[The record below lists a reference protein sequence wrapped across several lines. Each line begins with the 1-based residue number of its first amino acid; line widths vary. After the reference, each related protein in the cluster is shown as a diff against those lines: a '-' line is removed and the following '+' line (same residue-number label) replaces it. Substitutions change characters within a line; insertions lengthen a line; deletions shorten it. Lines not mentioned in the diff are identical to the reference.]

1 MRLVKSLLLAASVL
15 SLASV
20 IDVKDASACGGCF
33 VVETENTQVSSHRM
47 ILSISNTQTSLWD
60 QIKYTGDPTSFAW
73 ILPIK
78 GQVDVGLS
86 SDAMFETLDV
96 LSQTTISSP
105 VINCGSPCFGGPSA
119 GGDNAGGS
127 TGSGGGGVVV
137 IAEEVV
143 GPYATVQLAANDPAA
158 LKNWLTMNGY
168 NLPADIAPVVDAYLA
183 EGFGF
188 LAMKLVPGQGIDS
201 MRPVRITSPG
211 AVPTLPLRMVAAGTG
226 AITPITLFVMGE
238 GRYEPSNF
246 PTFQIDPN
254 KLIWDWDTSS
264 SNYKDLRTEGFTAAN
279 GKTWLME
286 AAEPMSSFSIEWP
299 LKDLVTYD
307 EANSGYIEDM
317 GKTPMDQLT
326 ADLEAL
332 YGTIDPNSFWISR
345 MYAELPRSALATDL
359 NVGASADQT
368 NITRYFQV
376 NQTKGT
382 APECPPQPQCP
393 DPADSNNDDTW
404 NGYWGPDGQA
414 NGGGGGCA
422 MGGTL
427 GSESVLSALGLS
439 FALMISRRRRRTA
452 R

>member
-1 MRLVKSLLLAASVL
+1 MRLIKSLVLAISAL

-20 IDVKDASACGGCF
+20 IDTSNASACGGCI

-47 ILSISNTQTSLWD
+47 ILSISNTQTTLWD
-60 QIKYTGDPTSFAW
+60 QIKYTGNPSSFAW
-73 ILPIK
+73 VLPIK
-78 GQVDVGLS
+78 GQVDIGLS

-96 LSQTTISSP
+96 LTQTTISSP
-105 VINCGSPCFGGPSA
+105 VINCGSPCGPFA
-119 GGDNAGGS
+119 GGSDSNGGS

-137 IAEEVV
+137 IAEKVV

-158 LKNWLTMNGY
+158 LKDWLTMNGY
-168 NLPADIAPVVDAYLA
+168 FLPADVAPVVDAYLA

-201 MRPVRITSPG
+201 MRPVRVTSPG

-238 GRYEPSNF
+238 GRYDPTNF
-246 PTFQIDPN
+246 PTFEVDPN
-254 KLIWDWDTSS
+254 KLIWNWDTSS
-264 SNYKDLRTEGFTAAN
+264 SNYKDLRAEGFATAN

-286 AAEPMSSFSIEWP
+286 AAEPMSSYSIEWP

-307 EANSGYIEDM
+307 QPNSGYGDDM
-317 GKTPMDQLT
+317 GLMASEELT

-332 YGTIDPNSFWISR
+332 YGTLDPNSFWVSR

-359 NVGASADQT
+359 IIGAAANQANV
-368 NITRYFQV
+368 TRYFQV
-376 NQTKGT
+376 NQTVGT
-382 APECPPQPQCP
+382 APSCPPQPACP
-393 DPADSNNDDTW
+393 DPPDSNNDDTW

-414 NGGGGGCA
+414 NGGGGGCS
-422 MGGTL
+422 MGGVSGT
-427 GSESVLSALGLS
+427 ESALSVLGLS
-439 FALMISRRRRRTA
+439 FALMVSRRRRRSA